1 MNRIQLRKLNRNIIY
16 RTLLLKEEMSKQELA
31 YATGLSIPTVAQNL
45 DDLIKSGLVES
56 SGALESTGGRRALGY
71 KCVKNARLA
80 IGIDITQNHITIAV
94 VNLASEIVCISERE
108 HFRYEDNEK
117 CYRGILEKIT
127 QLLKKNGIDND
138 SILGVGVSLP
148 CIIDE
153 RSEKVIYSRVIDAPE
168 DIKKKMGIIES
179 TESEKDI
186 KIRIAKTKD
195 ELIKMKR
202 NVDNIIF
209 CRLQKEL
216 KRNNQILLN
225 KEMNNSEEILLM
237 RALTQLNIIPII
249 LNNTKDEKEENEKH
263 LFFLLSKNKAKNFK
277 VKVDP
282 ILFWKSF
289 LKFKDLKS
297 K

>member
-1 MNRIQLRKLNRNIIY
+1 M
-16 RTLLLKEEMSKQELA
+16 
-31 YATGLSIPTVAQNL
+31 
-45 DDLIKSGLVES
+45 
-56 SGALESTGGRRALGY
+56 
-71 KCVKNARLA
+71 
-80 IGIDITQNHITIAV
+80 
-94 VNLASEIVCISERE
+94 
-108 HFRYEDNEK
+108 
-117 CYRGILEKIT
+117 
-127 QLLKKNGIDND
+127 
-138 SILGVGVSLP
+138 
-148 CIIDE
+148 
-153 RSEKVIYSRVIDAPE
+153 E

>member
-1 MNRIQLRKLNRNIIY
+1 M
-16 RTLLLKEEMSKQELA
+16 
-31 YATGLSIPTVAQNL
+31 
-45 DDLIKSGLVES
+45 
-56 SGALESTGGRRALGY
+56 
-71 KCVKNARLA
+71 
-80 IGIDITQNHITIAV
+80 
-94 VNLASEIVCISERE
+94 
-108 HFRYEDNEK
+108 
-117 CYRGILEKIT
+117 
-127 QLLKKNGIDND
+127 
-138 SILGVGVSLP
+138 
-148 CIIDE
+148 
-153 RSEKVIYSRVIDAPE
+153 E

-225 KEMNNSEEILLM
+225 KEMNNSEELLLM